1 MKSHPFWHQL
11 CWAGSAL
18 RGSQFFSFGG
28 GRSSL
33 RGSGQDPAPPGE
45 GSLDPEAA
53 LAGAGPRRERP
64 PRGGPGGAPRGKG
77 RSAPSP
83 RHGGRRE
90 KGSARRAMRATGGRG
105 QGRRPAPG
113 MPPRAPPLRVRRPL
127 SAPVSRPLPIAKRL
141 VPKPFPPWLHPAA
154 RARLILTP
162 FPMVAALRAPRR
174 VLWLETRKRRK
185 QLPAGRAG
193 PGEPRGGN

>member
-11 CWAGSAL
+11 RWPGSAE

-28 GRSSL
+28 GRSPL
-33 RGSGQDPAPPGE
+33 RGAGRAPAPPGE

-53 LAGAGPRRERP
+53 LAGAGPRREPP

-83 RHGGRRE
+83 GHGGRRE
-90 KGSARRAMRATGGRG
+90 KGSARRAVRASGGCR
-105 QGRRPAPG
+105 QGRRPARGCRPG
-113 MPPRAPPLRVRRPL
+113 RSTSALSARPSPAPPLRRAGSPSRFLP
-127 SAPVSRPLPIAKRL
+127 RPLPRPGLARHS
-141 VPKPFPPWLHPAA
+141 PPSPWWRRCGP
-154 RARLILTP
+154 RAGD
-162 FPMVAALRAPRR
+162 
-174 VLWLETRKRRK
+174 LWLETRKRRE